1 MQQAVNRQR
10 TAKEMSPEK
19 LASCRKQLERRWKSR
34 KVDETLLEHAWQVAY
49 KVATLL
55 YDEFGATQVA
65 VFGSLTEPMWFT
77 KWSDIDIAVWGL
89 SEDGYLDAIGKTISF
104 DQEFKIDLIK
114 FENTY
119 GLFRERVLKQARFIE
134 EGEPFTIDT
143 IFLIE
148 TGTSYEMNREK
159 LTQRIVAELAKIER
173 IVGHIR
179 VALQDIEDAPGRYRR
194 SVEIEIAKHL
204 YDVYM
209 GMETIFR
216 QIAREVDEHMPQG
229 ETWHKDLLTQMTE
242 PRAERPPVISQKTAQ
257 RLEQFLG
264 FRHVFAHLYSIE
276 LAYEQT
282 EKNAKSIENLFQDV
296 SEELETFMDSLV
308 QHQEDV

>member
-1 MQQAVNRQR
+1 MQQTTNTQR
-10 TAKEMSPEK
+10 TAKDMSPEE
-19 LASCRKQLERRWKSR
+19 LASCRKYLEMQWKSR
-34 KVDETLLEHAWQVAY
+34 KINKTLLEHAWQVAY

-55 YDEFGATQVA
+55 YDEFGATQIA
-65 VFGSLTEPMWFT
+65 VFGSLAEPMWFT

-89 SEDGYLDAIGKTISF
+89 SEDGYLDALGKTLGF
-104 DQEFKIDLIK
+104 DPKFKIDLTK
-114 FENTY
+114 FENADV
-119 GLFRERVLKQARFIE
+119 LFRERILQQARFIKVN
-134 EGEPFTIDT
+134 EPFDIGTIL
-143 IFLIE
+143 LIE
-148 TGTSYEMNREK
+148 TETSYEMNREK
-159 LTQRIVAELAKIER
+159 LAQRIVDERAKIER

-179 VALQDIEDAPGRYRR
+179 VALQDIEDAPARYRR

-216 QIAREVDEHMPQG
+216 QIAREVDEHIPQG

-257 RLEQFLG
+257 RLQQFLG
-264 FRHVFAHLYSIE
+264 FRHVFAHLYSIQ
-276 LAYEQT
+276 LDYEQT
-282 EKNAKSIENLFQDV
+282 EKNAKSIEKLFQDV
-296 SEELETFMDSLV
+296 SEELETFIDSLA